1 LERVGLDYLALDRG
15 ADTLSGGELQRV
27 RLAAQLGSGLTGVLY
42 VLDEPTIGL
51 HPRDTGRLIGSLR
64 DLVGQG
70 CSVLVVEHDSDTIAA
85 ADHVIDVGPV
95 GGHEGGRIVAQG
107 SPAVLA
113 KTPES
118 VTGVALARPL
128 VLRKD
133 RRPVPKT
140 HPFVEVLGA
149 SEHNL
154 KDVDLRIPLGR
165 LTAVTGVSGSGK
177 STLVR
182 EVFLRAVLAAIGR
195 KGETAGAHRA
205 VRGEKALKRAAEIDQ
220 TPIGRTPRSVPAT
233 YLGVWDDIRA
243 LYARTAEAR
252 SRGYEPSRFSFNV
265 AKGRCPDCEGQGS
278 STVEMSFLPDALVRC
293 DTCEGLRFS
302 PDTLSVLLHG
312 KSVGQI
318 LQMQVS
324 EVAQLYSSFSKVHKP
339 LGVLADLGLGYLTL
353 GQPSNTLSGGEAQRL
368 KLAAEL
374 ATGAGAGPTLY
385 VMDEPTT
392 GLHRDDVARLLRVL
406 DQLVAR
412 GDTVVVIE
420 HHPDVM
426 TFADWLIDLGP
437 EGGSGGGRIVAEGT
451 PESVLKHKTSHT
463 ARALR
468 DALKSGTE
476 AFSPSPSP
484 E

>member
-1 LERVGLDYLALDRG
+1 
-15 ADTLSGGELQRV
+15 
-27 RLAAQLGSGLTGVLY
+27 
-42 VLDEPTIGL
+42 
-51 HPRDTGRLIGSLR
+51 
-64 DLVGQG
+64 
-70 CSVLVVEHDSDTIAA
+70 
-85 ADHVIDVGPV
+85 
-95 GGHEGGRIVAQG
+95 VAQG

-113 KTPES
+113 TTPES

-128 VLRKD
+128 VLRTP
-133 RRPVPKT
+133 RRAVPKA
-140 HPFVEVLGA
+140 HPFVEVIGA
-149 SEHNL
+149 TEHNL
-154 KDVDLRIPLGR
+154 KNVDLRVPLGR
-165 LTAVTGVSGSGK
+165 MTAVTGVSGSGK

-182 EVFLRAVLAAIGR
+182 EVFLRAVLNALGR
-195 KGETAGAHRA
+195 AGEAAGAHDS
-205 VRGEKALKRAAEIDQ
+205 VRGVKALKRAAEVDQ

-243 LYARTAEAR
+243 LYARTPEAR
-252 SRGYEPSRFSFNV
+252 SRGYEASRFSFNV

-278 STVEMSFLPDALVRC
+278 TTVEMSFLPDALVRC

-302 PDTLSVLLHG
+302 PDTLSILLHG
-312 KSVGQI
+312 KSVGQL

-324 EVAQLYSSFSKVHKP
+324 EVAQLFSAFSKVSKP
-339 LGVLADLGLGYLTL
+339 LSVLADLGLGYLTL

-374 ATGAGAGPTLY
+374 ATGGGAGPTLY

-437 EGGSGGGRIVAEGT
+437 EGGNGGGRIVVEGT
-451 PESVLKHKTSHT
+451 PEAVLKHKTSHT

-468 DALKSGTE
+468 DALKLDGGAQLHTATTE
-476 AFSPSPSP
+476 VRGS
-484 E
+484 